1 MTLACDNIIWIFFR
15 DKLIYRILFRN
26 MYNFGKIF
34 QQEIISKVGDFFV
47 FYHIV
52 FINMLDWISNIQ
64 YGSSFTQSKCRAMT
78 CHCGFD
84 GKHYVLHNNCI
95 RMLNLQ
101 CELIVLRW
109 KCPND
114 LSHIT
119 WVYKIFRVK

>member
-1 MTLACDNIIWIFFR
+1 M
-15 DKLIYRILFRN
+15 DKIYRILFLN

-78 CHCGFD
+78 CHCG
-84 GKHYVLHNNCI
+84 
-95 RMLNLQ
+95 
-101 CELIVLRW
+101 
-109 KCPND
+109 
-114 LSHIT
+114 SH
-119 WVYKIFRVK
+119 VPPYKISLGGPEYLDTSNNNYMYNCN